1 MIRLQRMFTQG
12 SAFPSTSSALFAIIA
27 CPILFAAAC
36 LLSPPTEAL
45 QGMGLE
51 VNTWQVFKAGF
62 GAYCFL
68 LCRHRFL
75 NGRYV
80 RRHFPQIER
89 HRSLTKTQQGM
100 IVAGMTE
107 TPEYRA
113 VVEERDALGDRL
125 GWLVDADNFYRKLS
139 IVTRCLTWLRRKA

>member
-1 MIRLQRMFTQG
+1 MLVVGFRRSLSEPYFNHQGIRLQRMFTQG
-12 SAFPSTSSALFAIIA
+12 GVFPSTSSALFAIIA
-27 CPILFAAAC
+27 CPVLFAAAC

-51 VNTWQVFKAGF
+51 VSTWQVFNAGF
-62 GAYCFL
+62 GSYCFL

-80 RRHFPQIER
+80 RRDLPQIER
-89 HRSLTKTQQGM
+89 HHSLTKTQQIM
-100 IVAGMTE
+100 IVAGLTD

-113 VVEERDALGDRL
+113 MV
-125 GWLVDADNFYRKLS
+125 
-139 IVTRCLTWLRRKA
+139 